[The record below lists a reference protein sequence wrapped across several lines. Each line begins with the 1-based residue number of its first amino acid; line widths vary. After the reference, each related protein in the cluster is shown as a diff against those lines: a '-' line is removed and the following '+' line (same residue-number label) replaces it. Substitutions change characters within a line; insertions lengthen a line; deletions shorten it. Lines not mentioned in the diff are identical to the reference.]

1 MYTYEYPRAA
11 ITTDALLFV
20 KMNREIHILLIR
32 RGKQPFKDHWAL
44 PGGFVEMSETLEESC
59 IRELKEETGLEVDKL
74 AQFKAYDSI
83 DRDPRGRT
91 ISVVYYKEIDRPMAV
106 IADDDAAE
114 AAWHPISNLPL
125 LAFDHL
131 QIINEFFS
139 T

>member
-1 MYTYEYPRAA
+1 
-11 ITTDALLFV
+11 
-20 KMNREIHILLIR
+20 
-32 RGKQPFKDHWAL
+32 
-44 PGGFVEMSETLEESC
+44 MSETLEESC

-91 ISVVYYKEIDRPMAV
+91 ISVVYYKEMDRPMAV